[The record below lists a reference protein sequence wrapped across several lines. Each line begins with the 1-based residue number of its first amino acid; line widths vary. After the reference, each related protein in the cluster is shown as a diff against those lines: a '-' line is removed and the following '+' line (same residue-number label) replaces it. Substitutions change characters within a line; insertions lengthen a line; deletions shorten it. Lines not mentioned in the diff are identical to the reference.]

1 MTADIPLWVFACLV
15 TSKTLG
21 IGPCERVWGNLKTI
35 KDGKRKHRS
44 GKSTEKRT
52 VLYTSAKI
60 NQARIKRD
68 IMSNLDA
75 DGPDTV
81 FCDDD
86 MK

>member
-1 MTADIPLWVFACLV
+1 M

-21 IGPCERVWGNLKTI
+21 IGPCERVWDDLKTI
-35 KDGKRKHRS
+35 KDGKRKHLS

-52 VLYTSAKI
+52 VLYLLTKI

-75 DGPDTV
+75 DGPDVV